1 MSKTE
6 NVSEMENVSG
16 IENLRAEL
24 RAGDVRLA
32 PLAPEHVEPLR
43 AACAED
49 PEIWDIYPVS
59 MLDEHFDR
67 TIAQWMAARDWV
79 NFAALRGDEIVG
91 MTSYIRPDPK
101 FGVLEIGGTYLA
113 PRVRGTGYNRTMK
126 KLMIEHAFAC
136 GYERIDFR
144 VDERNQR
151 SQAAV
156 LKLGA
161 TREGLLRRDRVT
173 WTGHLRNT
181 CVFGLLR
188 GEWLG

>member
-1 MSKTE
+1 LS
-6 NVSEMENVSG
+6 
-16 IENLRAEL
+16 
-24 RAGDVRLA
+24 
-32 PLAPEHVEPLR
+32 
-43 AACAED
+43 
-49 PEIWDIYPVS
+49 
-59 MLDEHFDR
+59 EHFDAEIARR
-67 TIAQWMAARDWV
+67 TAAPDWV
-79 NFAALRGDEIVG
+79 NFAALSRGEVVG
-91 MTSYIRPDPK
+91 MTSFIRPDPK
-101 FGVLEIGGTYLA
+101 FGVVEIGGTYIA
-113 PRVRGTGYNRTMK
+113 PRVRGGGYNRTMK

-161 TREGLLRRDRVT
+161 MREGLLRRDRVT

-188 GEWLG
+188 GEWVG

>member
-1 MSKTE
+1 MSAF
-6 NVSEMENVSG
+6 
-16 IENLRAEL
+16 ENLRVEL
-24 RAGDVRLA
+24 TADDVRLT
-32 PLAPEHVEPLR
+32 PLDAEHLEPLR

-49 PEIWDIYPVS
+49 SEIWEIYPVS
-59 MLDEHFDR
+59 MLGEHFDPAMTQR
-67 TIAQWMAARDWV
+67 MAAPDWV
-79 NFAALRGDEIVG
+79 NFAALHGDEVVG

-101 FGVLEIGGTYLA
+101 SGVLEIGGTYIA
-113 PRVRGTGYNRTMK
+113 PRVRGTGYNRTVK

-144 VDERNQR
+144 VDERNAR

-161 TREGLLRRDRVT
+161 TRDGLLRRDRIT
-173 WTGHLRNT
+173 WTGHVRNT

-188 GEWLG
+188 GEWMG

>member
-1 MSKTE
+1 VSQIAKLRTE
-6 NVSEMENVSG
+6 LS
-16 IENLRAEL
+16 
-24 RAGDVRLA
+24 AGAVRLA

-43 AACAED
+43 SACAED
-49 PEIWDIYPVS
+49 PEIWEIYPIS
-59 MLDEHFDR
+59 LLGEHFDPAIMQR
-67 TIAQWMAARDWV
+67 MAAPDWV
-79 NFAALRGDEIVG
+79 SFAALRGDDIVG
-91 MTSYIRPDPK
+91 TTSYIRPNPE
-101 FGVLEIGGTYLA
+101 FGVLEIGGTYVA
-113 PRVRGTGYNRTMK
+113 PRVRGTGYNRAMK

-161 TREGLLRRDRVT
+161 TREGLLRRDRIT
-173 WTGHLRNT
+173 WTGYRRNT

-188 GEWLG
+188 GEWMG

>member
-1 MSKTE
+1 MS
-6 NVSEMENVSG
+6 NVD
-16 IENLRAEL
+16 NLKVEL
-24 RAGDVRLA
+24 RAGDVRLT
-32 PLAPEHVEPLR
+32 PFAPEHIEPLR

-49 PEIWDIYPVS
+49 PEIWEIYPVS
-59 MLDEHFDR
+59 MFGEHFDP
-67 TIAQWMAARDWV
+67 TMAQRMASPDWV
-79 NFAALRGDEIVG
+79 NFTAFLEEEVVG
-91 MTSYIRPDPK
+91 ITGYIRPDPV
-101 FGVLEIGGTYLA
+101 FGVLEIGGTYIA

-126 KLMIEHAFAC
+126 KLLIEHAFAC

-156 LKLGA
+156 IKLGA

-188 GEWLG
+188 AEWMG

>member
-1 MSKTE
+1 
-6 NVSEMENVSG
+6 VSE

-24 RAGDVRLA
+24 GAGEVRLA
-32 PLAPEHVEPLR
+32 PLALEHVERLR
-43 AACAED
+43 TACAED
-49 PEIWDIYPVS
+49 PEIWEIYPVS
-59 MLDEHFDR
+59 MLGEHFDPTMTQR
-67 TIAQWMAARDWV
+67 MAAPDWV

-144 VDERNQR
+144 VDERNRR

-188 GEWLG
+188 GEWVG

>member
-1 MSKTE
+1 M
-6 NVSEMENVSG
+6 SG
-16 IENLRAEL
+16 IENLRMEL
-24 RAGDVRLA
+24 SAGDVCLA
-32 PLAPEHVEPLR
+32 PLGREHIEELR

-49 PEIWDIYPVS
+49 PEIWEIYPVS
-59 MLDEHFDR
+59 MLDEHFDP
-67 TIAQWMAARDWV
+67 TIAQRMAASDWV
-79 NFAALRGDEIVG
+79 NFAAWRGHEVVG

-101 FGVLEIGGTYLA
+101 FGVLEIGGTYLV

-188 GEWLG
+188 EEWVG